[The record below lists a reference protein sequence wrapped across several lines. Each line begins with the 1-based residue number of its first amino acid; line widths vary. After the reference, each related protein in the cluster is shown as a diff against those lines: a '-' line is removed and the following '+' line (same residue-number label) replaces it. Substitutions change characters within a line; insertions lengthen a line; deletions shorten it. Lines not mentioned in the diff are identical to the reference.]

1 MSQIIDLLIKN
12 GSCFVD
18 NKLQKVDLAVSNSK
32 IQEIGNLKN
41 LKAKE
46 TIDAEGLT
54 VLPGVIDT
62 QVHFRE
68 PGSTDVEDLESGS
81 KAAVLGGV
89 TSVFE
94 MPNTNPPTSN
104 QTEFNKKLNLAKNR
118 MFSNYAFYFGATPQN
133 MDDLKKVDKLEGC
146 CGVKLF
152 AGSSTGNLL
161 VKDEKDI
168 EKVISN
174 SSKIVSIHSEDEDIL
189 NLRKKFIKKGDVSS
203 HPFWRN
209 EECAMSSTRRVVKIA
224 ERYNKK
230 IHVLH
235 VTTKEEV
242 EFLSRYKGNV
252 SFEITPQH
260 LSISAP
266 ECYKKLGSLAQ
277 MNPPIR
283 EKKHQDMLW
292 KAIRDDVADMIGSD
306 HAPHSLENKKKEYP
320 QTPSG
325 MPGVQTLV
333 PLMLNHVNNNKLTL
347 KRFVNLVCENPTR
360 IFGIKNKGHI
370 KEGFDADLTIV
381 DMNMKKVI
389 KNDWIA
395 SKCGWTP
402 FDGYEVKGFPL
413 GTIVNGKAIVWDGKL
428 IEKANGKPLKF

>member
-1 MSQIIDLLIKN
+1 MSSSFNLIIKN
-12 GSCFVD
+12 GNCFTDGQLKKADIGISNGIVKKIG
-18 NKLQKVDLAVSNSK
+18 KLEHSNQKVLDAT
-32 IQEIGNLKN
+32 NL
-41 LKAKE
+41 
-46 TIDAEGLT
+46 TI
-54 VLPGVIDT
+54 LPGIIDT

-81 KAAVLGGV
+81 KAAVFGGV

-104 QTEFNKKLNLAKNR
+104 QTEFNKKLSLAKNR
-118 MFSNYAFYFGATPQN
+118 MFSNYAFYFGATLQN
-133 MDDLKKVDKLEGC
+133 MEDLKNVDKLEGC

-203 HPFWRN
+203 HPLWRN

-224 ERYNKK
+224 ERYKKK

-260 LSISAP
+260 LTLSAP
-266 ECYKKLGSLAQ
+266 YCYKILGPLSQ

-320 QTPSG
+320 QSTIRNAWSSNPSS
-325 MPGVQTLV
+325 PY
-333 PLMLNHVNNNKLTL
+333 
-347 KRFVNLVCENPTR
+347 
-360 IFGIKNKGHI
+360 
-370 KEGFDADLTIV
+370 A
-381 DMNMKKVI
+381 
-389 KNDWIA
+389 
-395 SKCGWTP
+395 
-402 FDGYEVKGFPL
+402 
-413 GTIVNGKAIVWDGKL
+413 
-428 IEKANGKPLKF
+428 